1 MARLVPI
8 VRIFP
13 MAAGSD
19 FEPTGHPIANASM
32 NPKNSGTIRIVLA
45 DDHQVVRQGVRAL
58 LKDFLEFEVV
68 GEAGD
73 GMQAVEVVEKLQ
85 PDVLV
90 VDLGIPRQHGLD
102 VISHVRRHSPKT
114 ATLVLSTFSDE
125 PFIREALRNGA
136 KGYMLKESD
145 MEELAAG
152 IRSVANGVTFLGS
165 GIKNFSPGKPVEK
178 GSDDDL
184 LQRLTAR
191 ERVVLQMIAEGATAQ
206 EVAKKLFISP
216 RTAETHRSNLM
227 RKLGINTQTDL
238 VRLAI
243 RKGIIHP

>member
-1 MARLVPI
+1 M
-8 VRIFP
+8 
-13 MAAGSD
+13 S
-19 FEPTGHPIANASM
+19 ASKT
-32 NPKNSGTIRIVLA
+32 NPGTIRIMLA

-73 GMQAVEVVEKLQ
+73 GMQAVELVEQLQ

-102 VISHVRRHSPKT
+102 VISQVRRHSPDT

-145 MEELAAG
+145 LNELTTA
-152 IRSVANGVTFLGS
+152 IRSVAKGITFLGS
-165 GIKNFSPGKPVEK
+165 GIKEMTVTKAETRDGENDV
-178 GSDDDL
+178 
-184 LQRLTAR
+184 LQKLTAR

-206 EVAKKLFISP
+206 MVAEKLFISP

-238 VRLAI
+238 VRFAI

>member
-1 MARLVPI
+1 MTAK
-8 VRIFP
+8 
-13 MAAGSD
+13 MS
-19 FEPTGHPIANASM
+19 
-32 NPKNSGTIRIVLA
+32 NPGTIRIVLA

-68 GEAGD
+68 GEASD
-73 GMQAVEVVEKLQ
+73 GMAAVEIVEQLQ

-102 VISHVRRHSPKT
+102 VISQVRRHAPKT
-114 ATLVLSTFSDE
+114 ATLVLSTFSDA

-145 MEELAAG
+145 LNELTAA
-152 IRSVANGVTFLGS
+152 IRSVAKGVTYLGAGIDEMLINS
-165 GIKNFSPGKPVEK
+165 GESKDA
-178 GSDDDL
+178 DDDV
-184 LQRLTAR
+184 LQKLTAR

-206 EVAKKLFISP
+206 MVADKLFISP